1 MPSITKQILSGAK
14 WTSISTMCI
23 TIIQIVQFAL
33 LGNMMTLTEFGLVGM
48 ITTVTVFAQIVLDMG
63 FGAALI
69 QRDDAT
75 ERQMSTLYWLNIMTG
90 VLLFVLLYVSSP
102 VIAGF
107 YQREELVFLIRI
119 LAIMFLV
126 APIGQQY
133 QYMLQK
139 QLHFN
144 TLSKIEIFSNVLS
157 FGYLAV
163 AVFMM
168 DAILAYV
175 ISQVLLQSSKGILYW
190 AVYRKKWHPAFVF
203 DLRGMKAFFS
213 FGAFQLSSR
222 LVNRL
227 GANIDMILIG
237 RFIGA
242 EALGIYNLAY
252 QIVTIPVLKI
262 NPIVTRVAF
271 PVFAKNK
278 YENSVIREG
287 FLNMTKM
294 LALVSFPLLIGLVSV
309 SDAFIAAVFGEK
321 WLAAVPVLNV
331 LAIVGILRVLMN
343 PNGSVL
349 LAKGRADLAFYW
361 DSGVLLLYGLSL
373 FAAVQTGSLLTVA
386 WVYAIISVF
395 NFLIGR
401 WLLAYVIKLNL
412 SAYFQ
417 SIIKPFLLTAVM
429 ATIAFGVSLG
439 TEHFSLQAEMRLAIS
454 VAAGA
459 LCYLFLLVKAYPQT
473 KSKLLR
479 KGRLS

>member
-1 MPSITKQILSGAK
+1 MPSITNQILSGAK
-14 WTSISTMCI
+14 WTSLSTAFI

-48 ITTVTVFAQIVLDMG
+48 ITTVAVFAQIVLDMG

-75 ERQMSTLYWLNIMTG
+75 KRQMSTLYWLNIMTG
-90 VLLFVLLYVSSP
+90 LLLFVILYLCSP

-107 YQREELVFLIRI
+107 YQREELTFLIRI
-119 LAIMFLV
+119 LAIMFV
-126 APIGQQY
+126 IAPVGQQY

-139 QLHFN
+139 HLQFN
-144 TLSKIEIFSNVLS
+144 TLSKIEIVSNVAA
-157 FGYLAV
+157 FGYLV
-163 AVFMM
+163 ISVFMM

-175 ISQVLLQSSKGILYW
+175 ISQVILQSCKGILFW
-190 AVYRKKWHPAFVF
+190 AVYRKKWRPSFVF
-203 DLRGMKAFFS
+203 DLRGMGDFFS

-227 GANIDMILIG
+227 GSNIDMILIG

-252 QIVTIPVLKI
+252 QIVTMPVLKI
-262 NPIVTRVAF
+262 NPIITRVAF

-278 YENSVIREG
+278 HENSVIREG

-309 SDAFIAAVFGEK
+309 SDAFIATVFGDK
-321 WLAAVPVLNV
+321 WLVAVPVLNV
-331 LAIVGILRVLMN
+331 LAIVGVLRVLMN

-349 LAKGRADLAFYW
+349 LAKGRADLTFYW
-361 DSGVLLLYGLSL
+361 DFGVMLLYGVSL
-373 FAAVQTGSLLTVA
+373 YAAVQTGNLLTVA
-386 WVYAIISVF
+386 WVYAFISVL
-395 NFLIGR
+395 NFMIGR
-401 WLLAYVIKLNL
+401 WLLSYVIKLQL
-412 SAYFQ
+412 AAYFQ
-417 SIIKPFLLTAVM
+417 AVSKPLLITAAM
-429 ATIAFGVSLG
+429 AAIAFGASYG
-439 TEHFSLQAEMRLAIS
+439 GGRFSLNAELRLAIS
-454 VAAGA
+454 VGAGA
-459 LCYLFLLVKAYPQT
+459 LCYLFLLIKAYPQM
-473 KSKLLR
+473 KSKLR

>member
-1 MPSITKQILSGAK
+1 MPSITKQIMSGAK
-14 WTSISTMCI
+14 WTSVSTICI

-48 ITTVTVFAQIVLDMG
+48 ITTVTIFAQIVLDMG

-75 ERQMSTLYWLNIMTG
+75 ERQLSTLYWLNIMTG
-90 VLLFVLLYVSSP
+90 ILLFVLLYVSSP
-102 VIAGF
+102 VIAEF

-119 LAIMFLV
+119 LGIMFLV

-139 QLHFN
+139 ELQFN
-144 TLSKIEIFSNVLS
+144 TLSKIEIFSNALS
-157 FGYLAV
+157 FGYLAI

-175 ISQVLLQSSKGILYW
+175 ISQVLLQSSKGILFW
-190 AVYRKKWHPAFVF
+190 AVYQKKWRPSFVF
-203 DLRGMKAFFS
+203 DLRGMKEFFS

-271 PVFAKNK
+271 PIFAKKK

-309 SDAFIAAVFGEK
+309 SDAFIVAVFGEK

-361 DSGVLLLYGLSL
+361 DSGVMLLYGLSL
-373 FAAVQTGSLLTVA
+373 FAAVQTGNLLTVA
-386 WVYAIISVF
+386 WVYAVISVF

-401 WLLAYVIKLNL
+401 WLLAYVINLNL
-412 SAYFQ
+412 SAYFKAVM
-417 SIIKPFLLTAVM
+417 KPFLITAGM
-429 ATIAFGVSLG
+429 AVIAFGASLG
-439 TEHFSLQAEMRLAIS
+439 TERFSMQAEMRLAIS

-459 LCYLFLLVKAYPQT
+459 LCYLFLLGKAYPQM